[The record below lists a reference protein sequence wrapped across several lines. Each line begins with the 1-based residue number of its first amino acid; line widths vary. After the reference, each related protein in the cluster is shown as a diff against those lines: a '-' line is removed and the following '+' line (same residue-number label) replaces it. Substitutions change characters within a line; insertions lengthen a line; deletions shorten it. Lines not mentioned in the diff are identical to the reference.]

1 MEDFVTYE
9 QALALKNLGFSE
21 ECFYHYY
28 IVTKELKSNVVVE
41 ENALLSDF
49 LMDFNYDDEYN
60 CYISAPTLVQ
70 TQKWLRKEKGLY
82 LIWDMG
88 QDRKHDSKFAWY
100 VCDRHGYIV
109 DTLASEIKY
118 DSPEEALSEGI
129 TECLNFLELENDK
142 EK

>member
-9 QALALKNLGFSE
+9 QALALKRLGFKE
-21 ECFYHYY
+21 ECLFFY
-28 IVTKELKSNVVVE
+28 NVHGEFNPNSVYDGY
-41 ENALLSDF
+41 SDVNDASRS
-49 LMDFNYDDEYN
+49 LNLQGRSKLAGD
-60 CYISAPTLVQ
+60 APTLVQ